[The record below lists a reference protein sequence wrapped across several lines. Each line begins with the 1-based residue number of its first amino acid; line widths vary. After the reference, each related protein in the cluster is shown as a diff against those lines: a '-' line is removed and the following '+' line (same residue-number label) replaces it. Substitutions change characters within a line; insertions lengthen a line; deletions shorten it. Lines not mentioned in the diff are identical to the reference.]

1 MAHRFQILALYDAC
15 IRECMRCVTAQ
26 TCLWLTQ
33 SARYG
38 LEDAQRVL
46 LRYTVR
52 NWRLIC
58 EEFPESVD
66 VLKEFP
72 EINLQISLG
81 IASLLQ
87 A

>member
-1 MAHRFQILALYDAC
+1 MK
-15 IRECMRCVTAQ
+15 CVTAQ

-58 EEFPESVD
+58 EQFPDSVE

-72 EINLQISLG
+72 EINLRISLG
-81 IASLLQ
+81 IAVGAIVAGGAGATYASQ
-87 A
+87 PPESKSR